1 MTRVRLLYLNDGL
14 TPCGYTVTGHT
25 GYAEEGHDIVCAAVS
40 FLSITCAN
48 ALETVAGIRPDIA
61 QQEGRL
67 EVRIQAKDLN
77 AKAGTILSVL
87 IQGMSDLT
95 AAYPSNVEFNP

>member
-1 MTRVRLLYLNDGL
+1 MTTVLLYRQTGSAI
-14 TPCGYTVTGHT
+14 TGYRVSGHT
-25 GYAEEGHDIVCAAVS
+25 GFAPSGQDIVCSAVS

-48 ALETVAGIRPDIA
+48 ALETVAGIRPDIV

-67 EVRIQAKDLN
+67 EVRVQAKDLN

-95 AAYPSNVEFNP
+95 ASYPSNVEFNP